1 MHNFENT
8 PNAQK
13 EKKWKL
19 LDKYYETQTAL
30 KMHMEKEDH
39 ALMVNKLKKSLE
51 KGGQSTTSPANQGE
65 K

>member
-8 PNAQK
+8 PNDQN

-39 ALMVNKLKKSLE
+39 ASMVNKLKKS
-51 KGGQSTTSPANQGE
+51 PANQGE